1 MVVGYFQELPDGC
14 LAPSLALKMNYLLWI
29 EDMVALNEAKNVK
42 G

>member
-1 MVVGYFQELPDGC
+1 MPEGC

-29 EDMVALNEAKNVK
+29 EDMAKLNAVPNAS